1 MKIFELAGQLR
12 EKTGK
17 ALTKKVRTS
26 ESIPCVLYGGEQN
39 IHFTVTERDAK
50 PIIYTPDVYNV
61 HLNIDGKTYSAVM
74 KALQFH
80 PVSDAVL
87 HLDFLE
93 VKADKKMVISLPMV
107 FEGVAEGVRQGG
119 KLYTPLRGLKVRGL
133 ISEMPDKLRINV
145 EKLAIG
151 QTMKV
156 GMLEFPGLEILDAKN
171 LIAVA
176 IKSTRATKKD

>member
-1 MKIFELAGQLR
+1 MKSIELTGTLR

-17 ALTKKVRTS
+17 TDSKKVRTS

-39 IHFTVTERDAK
+39 VHFSVTERDAK
-50 PIIYTPDVYNV
+50 AIVYTPEIYNV
-61 HLNIDGKTYSAVM
+61 KLNIDGKQYSAVM
-74 KALQFH
+74 KDLQFH

-87 HLDFLE
+87 HIDFYQ
-93 VKADKKMVISLPMV
+93 VKEDKPLVLTLPMS
-107 FEGVAEGVRQGG
+107 FEGTAEGVKQGG
-119 KLYTPLRGLKVRGL
+119 KLYTPLRGLKVKGFL
-133 ISEMPDKLRINV
+133 KDMPDRLRINV
-145 EKLAIG
+145 EGLAIG